1 MSLPSLLTP
10 PSPQRRATHPVGGH
24 DELGSLSRGPGAI
37 NLHMPRGS
45 RRAAVTVNP
54 EHIASQMLYRARP
67 LDELL
72 PATAAAAAAAA
83 EIQTGPLRRAGRDM
97 RRPARGV
104 ERGGGESAV
113 DTRRHEMVLENVGA
127 ETSADRLPAYTAYPS
142 ALLRWVTAD
151 SAGSAQ
157 CEPATERRDREARQ
171 VELRELQRQWNVRR
185 RTDPVCATE
194 RTVFRPLVS
203 EVFDLPP
210 PYAARDPYPLF
221 KAVERKPSLWARV
234 VLYPFVPEGELLN
247 KAASATDRL
256 AKTVV
261 GGVKKGV
268 EEVGKKAKAV
278 PRQIESTRA
287 KRKIRW
293 LEGRGYV
300 ESPAEY
306 ACGLT

>member
-1 MSLPSLLTP
+1 MLSTPHLDTHTHSFATMSAATLRRS
-10 PSPQRRATHPVGGH
+10 PSPLCRTHSADRHSEPR
-24 DELGSLSRGPGAI
+24 SRSRGPGGPAFA
-37 NLHMPRGS
+37 LPRCSG
-45 RRAAVTVNP
+45 RPVNVNTA
-54 EHIASQMLYRARP
+54 HIASQMRCRARP
-67 LDELL
+67 LDELG
-72 PATAAAAAAAA
+72 PGATA
-83 EIQTGPLRRAGRDM
+83 EIQTGPLRRAGQAV
-97 RRPARGV
+97 RRPAR
-104 ERGGGESAV
+104 GESAV
-113 DTRRHEMVLENVGA
+113 DTRRHGMILEDVGA
-127 ETSADRLPAYTAYPS
+127 EMSADRLPAYTAYPH
-142 ALLRWVTAD
+142 ALLRRVTAD

-157 CEPATERRDREARQ
+157 CERATDREARQ
-171 VELRELQRQWNVRR
+171 VELRELQRQWHVRR
-185 RTDPVCATE
+185 RTHPGCGTE

-210 PYAARDPYPLF
+210 PYAARDPYPVF
-221 KAVERKPSLWARV
+221 QAERKPSRWARV

-247 KAASATDRL
+247 KAAFATDRL

-261 GGVKKGV
+261 GGVRKGV